1 MKAINKILK
10 RNIIF
15 TINSLSRKNI
25 FSKSRYKLK
34 FLIFGHVLFSIL
46 EEIVLIREWILLQ
59 KCFFE
64 SRLKKITTRPH
75 SI

>member
-46 EEIVLIREWILLQ
+46 EEIVLIR
-59 KCFFE
+59 K
-64 SRLKKITTRPH
+64 SRMDSFAEVLF
-75 SI
+75 